1 MYQLSSHWMNFYEI
15 LYGEICRGSSRLGK
29 IIQKYQ
35 TFRRVRKVAKSAY
48 DLRHVQP
55 HVSERL
61 PLDGL
66 PWNLILGTFME
77 VSREKLNLV
86 KIQKKYRTRFIVS
99 GDINHHKSDKSDKL
113 QAFKVAEE
121 V

>member
-1 MYQLSSHWMNFYEI
+1 
-15 LYGEICRGSSRLGK
+15 
-29 IIQKYQ
+29 
-35 TFRRVRKVAKSAY
+35 
-48 DLRHVQP
+48 
-55 HVSERL
+55 
-61 PLDGL
+61 
-66 PWNLILGTFME
+66 ME

-113 QAFKVAEE
+113 QAFKVVEE